1 MESPDPDFLAAHL
14 AIANILAVSGIGA
27 KIDHYLSQYELN
39 DGNVEHDG
47 STDLGS
53 MISWRLMQ
61 L

>member
-1 MESPDPDFLAAHL
+1 LEPPDSDFLAAHL

-39 DGNVEHDG
+39 DGSIERDG

-61 L
+61 V